1 MTHPESLVRVVRYI
15 DKRKREK
22 FTGGIKISFDSGL
35 LNSFSER
42 GVIDERMLPVKQDF
56 DLAERIKEVWQSDLS
71 GSFFLALEDG
81 ALKGFSFVRTW
92 NGAVAIKRLLDGCQ
106 P

>member
-1 MTHPESLVRVVRYI
+1 MQHTESFARVVRYI

-22 FTGGIKISFDSGL
+22 FSGAIKISFDSGL

-42 GVIDERMLPVKQDF
+42 GIVEERMVAVKEGF
-56 DLAERIKEVWQSDLS
+56 DIVERIKDVWLSDLS
-71 GSFFLALEDG
+71 GSVFLALEDG
-81 ALKGFSFVRTW
+81 VLKGFSFVRTW
-92 NGAVAIKRLLDGCQ
+92 NGSMAIKRLLDGCQ